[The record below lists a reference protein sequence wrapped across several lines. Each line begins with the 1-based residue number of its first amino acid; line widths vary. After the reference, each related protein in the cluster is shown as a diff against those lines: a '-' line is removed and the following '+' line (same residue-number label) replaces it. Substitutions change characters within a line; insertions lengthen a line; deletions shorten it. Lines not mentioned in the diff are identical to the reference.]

1 MLGPNSGPA
10 HGGSVIF
17 QSECQSRYISAC
29 LVEMIEQGIA
39 AIDVRPEAHDQY
51 VRKVDA
57 EHEQLIWTHPGM
69 TTYYRNKQGRVFSA
83 MPWRFVDYWAMT
95 HDPDLQDYRRTE
107 A

>member
-29 LVEMIEQGIA
+29 LADMIEHDVA
-39 AIDVRPEAHDQY
+39 AIDVRQDVLDDY

-57 EHEQLIWTHPGM
+57 EHEAMIWTHPGM
-69 TTYYRNKQGRVFSA
+69 THLLSQLERPRVFGDA
-83 MPWRFVDYWAMT
+83 LAVRGLLA
-95 HDPDLQDYRRTE
+95 HD